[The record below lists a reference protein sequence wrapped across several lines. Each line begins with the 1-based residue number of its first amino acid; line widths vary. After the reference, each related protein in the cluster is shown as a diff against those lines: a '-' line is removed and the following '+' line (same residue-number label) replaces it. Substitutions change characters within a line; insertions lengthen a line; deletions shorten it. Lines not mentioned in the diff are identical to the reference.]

1 MEGRFP
7 ESFRDVVPGQS
18 PAPTPN
24 QRVFGNRS
32 SWLKY
37 KPGERVRHPGKPEW
51 GVGEV
56 TKVELITRDGM
67 PDRRVWIRFPSE
79 GTKTVL
85 SSVAGLE
92 LVEDSEE
99 SGSDSGTMLD
109 RQSSHETGWLGQIAK
124 NKPEDAMTSL
134 PDRATDP
141 FMPPRARLEFIYGL
155 YRFNRNGGSLIEWA
169 IAQSGLDD
177 PMSRFN
183 RHELEQ
189 FFDRWSWERDRTLAR
204 TLEECRKAGDPIDI
218 LIKQAPP
225 AARRGLKKAAP
236 PR

>member
-1 MEGRFP
+1 M
-7 ESFRDVVPGQS
+7 
-18 PAPTPN
+18 
-24 QRVFGNRS
+24 
-32 SWLKY
+32 KY

-56 TKVELITRDGM
+56 TKVELITRDGV

-85 SSVAGLE
+85 ASVAGLE
-92 LVEDSEE
+92 VVEDSSEIV
-99 SGSDSGTMLD
+99 GDGGTMLD
-109 RQSSHETGWLGQIAK
+109 RQASHETGWLGEIAK

-141 FMPPRARLEFIYGL
+141 FMPPRNRLEFLYGL
-155 YRFNRNGGSLIEWA
+155 YRFNRNSGSLLEWA

-177 PMSRFN
+177 PMTRFN

-189 FFDRWSWERDRTLAR
+189 FFDRWSWERDRALAR
-204 TLEECRKAGDPIDI
+204 TLDECRKAGEQIEI
-218 LIKQAPP
+218 LLKQAPP

-236 PR
+236 AR

>member
-1 MEGRFP
+1 
-7 ESFRDVVPGQS
+7 
-18 PAPTPN
+18 
-24 QRVFGNRS
+24 
-32 SWLKY
+32 
-37 KPGERVRHPGKPEW
+37 
-51 GVGEV
+51 
-56 TKVELITRDGM
+56 
-67 PDRRVWIRFPSE
+67 
-79 GTKTVL
+79 
-85 SSVAGLE
+85 
-92 LVEDSEE
+92 
-99 SGSDSGTMLD
+99 
-109 RQSSHETGWLGQIAK
+109 
-124 NKPEDAMTSL
+124 MTSL

-141 FMPPRARLEFIYGL
+141 FMPPRARLEFIYSL

-169 IAQSGLDD
+169 MAQSGLDD

-236 PR
+236 AR

>member
-1 MEGRFP
+1 MIRM
-7 ESFRDVVPGQS
+7 VVEE
-18 PAPTPN
+18 
-24 QRVFGNRS
+24 RS

-85 SSVAGLE
+85 ASVAGLE
-92 LVEDSEE
+92 LVEDTEVIVNE
-99 SGSDSGTMLD
+99 GDTLLD
-109 RQSSHETGWLGQIAK
+109 RQSSHETGWLGAIAK

-134 PDRATDP
+134 PDRAADP
-141 FMPPRARLEFIYGL
+141 FLSAKGRLEFIYGL

-189 FFDRWSWERDRTLAR
+189 FFDRWSWERDRILAR
-204 TLEECRKAGDPIDI
+204 TLDECRKSGEQIEI
-218 LIKQAPP
+218 LLKQAPA
-225 AARRGLKKAAP
+225 AARRGFKKAAP
-236 PR
+236 AR